1 MTVRCIQGIGHGFI
15 EHYFARGVYD
25 RMPEE
30 PQSILPQDI
39 DEKIAAAME
48 VIEETLNK
56 YLLETAAEV

>member
-1 MTVRCIQGIGHGFI
+1 
-15 EHYFARGVYD
+15 
-25 RMPEE
+25 MPEE